1 MEQRLETT
9 LPDRRAANGIRR
21 SWIRACVVGEL
32 IGFVPPATT
41 GALLVW
47 LEAPEALLVA
57 GLVAAGCV
65 EGAILGAFQA
75 DVLRNVFPAVTR
87 WTSTTAFAAAIAWLA
102 GMGGSSIVQA
112 VGPASLLIVAPAW
125 IVGLLAMGVLQSR
138 RLAMAVEDASAWIL
152 RTSVAWLL
160 GVTIPVVALSIV
172 PNSAHLAI
180 HVVVAVAA
188 AVAMGATVGAITGTT
203 LVDFAQRRVG
213 EAQRPFG
220 GDS

>member
-1 MEQRLETT
+1 MEHRLETT
-9 LPDRRAANGIRR
+9 LPDRRPANGIRR
-21 SWIRACVVGEL
+21 SWIHACVVGEL

-47 LEAPEALLVA
+47 LEAPEAQLVA

-75 DVLRNVFPAVTR
+75 DVVRNVFPAVTR
-87 WTSTTAFAAAIAWLA
+87 WTSTTALAAGIAWLA

-112 VGPASLLIVAPAW
+112 AGPVSLLVVAPAW

-138 RLAMAVEDASAWIL
+138 RLALAVEDASAWIL

-160 GVTIPVVALSIV
+160 GVMIPVVALSLV
-172 PNSAHLAI
+172 PNNAQLVV
-180 HVVVAVAA
+180 HVVVGVAA
-188 AVAMGATVGAITGTT
+188 AVAMGATVGAITGST
-203 LVDFAQRRVG
+203 LVDLTRR
-213 EAQRPFG
+213 RPRRG
-220 GDS
+220 AATARQ